1 MSKQLGEIRQL
12 RTKLLLVLVVL
23 LLAIVYLLPSL
34 FQSLAARDR
43 QNKHLQAI
51 QIMSKDIIHYDEILT
66 MSARMF
72 AYTQDSTWET
82 RYQTNAAR
90 LDEALASAQ
99 RLDPEINEAIT
110 STAKVNQALIE
121 IERKAFEQ
129 AKLGYTQ
136 YAQNI
141 LLNSTYD
148 DLKAHYAQGVFSAM
162 KHAIEVEE
170 GAISKENE
178 EKIRSYSFLL
188 AMLSLFLLIFIVF
201 FYRHNKTTD
210 DYIGDLLASLEKT
223 INQLQQQKEH
233 LTQANQ
239 VKSQLLANMSHELRT
254 PINGIYGSLQL
265 LKQKPIAKEDLDLID
280 TSIQC
285 SELLVSLVNDILD
298 FTYLEAGKLE
308 LDTKPFDLNKTLNT
322 VEHIFRE
329 ECRVNGLMFE
339 FDAQLSFEQ
348 REGDEIRIKQIL
360 FNLLNNA
367 VKFTPKGRVSVRVS
381 DSTENDMV
389 NITIADTGIGM
400 SEATMQK
407 MFERFEQAD
416 ASTTRTQGGTGLGM
430 PIVKALLDE
439 MSGAIEVMSQEE
451 VGTQIDLHFLL
462 PKHLQSDELSAQPNK
477 VTFAPLKGLTAL
489 VAEDNTIN
497 QIVISKMLQ
506 NVGIDATLVAN
517 GQEAIN
523 KLTTQVD
530 LVLLDIQMPVM
541 DGTEACKAIK
551 ALRPNLPIIA
561 VTANV
566 FESDIAHYKAIGF
579 DAVVSKPI
587 SQDAFVAVLHS
598 VSMEVGK
605 SVGS

>member
-1 MSKQLGEIRQL
+1 MSKQLGEIRKL
-12 RTKLLLVLVVL
+12 RTKLLLILVVL

-34 FQSLAARDR
+34 FQSLAARDS
-43 QNKHLQAI
+43 QNQHLQAI
-51 QIMSKDIIHYDEILT
+51 QTISKDIIYYDEVLT

-72 AYTQDSTWET
+72 AYTQAPTWET

-99 RLDPEINEAIT
+99 KLDPEINEAIT
-110 STAKVNQALIE
+110 ATAKVNQALIE
-121 IERKAFEQ
+121 IESEAFEQ
-129 AKLGYTQ
+129 AKLGHTQ
-136 YAQNI
+136 YAQSI
-141 LLNSTYD
+141 LINATYE
-148 DLKAHYAQGVFSAM
+148 DLKAQYAQGVFNAM
-162 KHAIEVEE
+162 KHAIKVEE
-170 GAISKENE
+170 SAISKENE
-178 EKIRSYSFLL
+178 EKIRSYTFLL
-188 AMLSLFLLIFIVF
+188 AMLLLFLLIFIVF

-210 DYIGDLLASLEKT
+210 YYIGELLASLEKT
-223 INQLQQQKEH
+223 IHQLQEKTEH
-233 LTQANQ
+233 LTQANH

-265 LKQKPIAKEDLDLID
+265 LRQQPATKEDLDLID

-298 FTYLEAGKLE
+298 FTHLEAGKLE
-308 LDTKPFDLNKTLNT
+308 LDIKPFDLNKTLKT

-329 ECRVNGLMFE
+329 ECRQNGLMLE
-339 FDAQLSFEQ
+339 FDAQLNDWQ
-348 REGDEIRIKQIL
+348 RKGDEIRIKQIL

-367 VKFTPKGRVSVRVS
+367 VKFTPEGRVSVRVS
-381 DSTENDMV
+381 DNAENEMV

-416 ASTTRTQGGTGLGM
+416 ASTTRSKGGTGLGM
-430 PIVKALLDE
+430 PIVKALLEE
-439 MSGAIEVMSQEE
+439 MSGAIDVKSQEGF
-451 VGTQIDLHFLL
+451 GTQIDLHFLL
-462 PKHLQSDELSAQPNK
+462 PKHMQTDELNVQPNE
-477 VTFAPLKGLTAL
+477 VTFAPLTGLTAL

-506 NVGIDATLVAN
+506 KVGIDATLVAN

-523 KLTTQVD
+523 KLTAEVD
-530 LVLLDIQMPVM
+530 LVLLDIQMPIM

-551 ALRPNLPIIA
+551 ALRPSLPIIA

-566 FESDIAHYKAIGF
+566 FESDIMHYKAIGF

-587 SQDAFVAVLHS
+587 SQDDFVAALHS
-598 VSMEVGK
+598 VSVQIDK